1 MYRRLYNPLVWLF
14 LTISCSTSIR
24 AEVNAQYI
32 RLTDYVNQHPEQ
44 IKIMDR
50 FSTLVREPASPLKL
64 SNTRTVKLAIIYPGE
79 QTSDYWR
86 RSVSTIEKRLTESN
100 VAYELKTFFSRPGID
115 IELQS
120 KQLSKAIDWKPDYL
134 VFTLDALRHQA
145 MIERLLLRGT
155 PKLILQNI
163 TTPLSRWSEVRPFMY
178 TGFDHEHGS
187 YLLAE
192 EMLAQEPTGKYS
204 MLYFAPGYV
213 SQMRGDTF
221 VSHTAE
227 YSDLQKVSSYYTKG
241 DRDIAFEA
249 TLAALEADPDLNMI
263 FACSTDIALGAADAL
278 KQNNKLDQVLINGWG
293 GGDSEIAALK
303 KNEIDLT
310 VMRMNDDSSVAIAE
324 AIKLDLD
331 NMEDQVP
338 HVYSGDIVLLN
349 HQADASRIE
358 QLEQRAFRYSGLK

>member
-1 MYRRLYNPLVWLF
+1 MYRRLYIPLVWFF
-14 LTISCSTSIR
+14 LTISCSTSIQ

-44 IKIMDR
+44 TEKMNR
-50 FSTLVREPASPLKL
+50 FSTLVREPASPLK
-64 SNTRTVKLAIIYPGE
+64 STNTTPIKLAIIYPGE

-120 KQLSKAIDWKPDYL
+120 QQLRIAIDWKPDYL

-145 MIERLLLRGT
+145 MVERILLRGT

-178 TGFDHEHGS
+178 TGFDHEYGS
-187 YLLAE
+187 HLLAE
-192 EMLAQEPTGKYS
+192 EMLTQQPTGKYS

-221 VSHTAE
+221 VNHTAQYPE
-227 YSDLQKVSSYYTKG
+227 LKKVSSYYTKG
-241 DRDIAFEA
+241 DREVAFNA
-249 TLAALEADPDLNMI
+249 TLAALESTPDLNML

-278 KQNNKLDQVLINGWG
+278 KQTNKLDQVLINGWG
-293 GGDSEIAALK
+293 GGDSEITALK
-303 KNEIDLT
+303 NKEIDLT